1 MQHQFHVAQQQ
12 LAYER
17 NEMHNM
23 EEHDR
28 VKASEQK
35 TKMQRMAAHRQAEEY
50 ERHLKALTD
59 SVFPTEVPI
68 LEPPSSTHSTYL
80 MFCPNRKTSAVSVPD
95 PRVHDVC
102 LCYHPPVKYCI
113 GIRGPRYRRACI
125 HDVIERHIDAALSP
139 PGTPQLNLQTFLCR
153 ESTTSSASSMT
164 LTQSGTH

>member
-17 NEMHNM
+17 NEMHSM

-68 LEPPSSTHSTYL
+68 LEPSVVFPTRYALDVSSAPL
-80 MFCPNRKTSAVSVPD
+80 RASVPD
-95 PRVHDVC
+95 PRVHHGC
-102 LCYHPPVKYCI
+102 LFHRSHAENCMYVS
-113 GIRGPRYRRACI
+113 
-125 HDVIERHIDAALSP
+125 V
-139 PGTPQLNLQTFLCR
+139 T
-153 ESTTSSASSMT
+153 
-164 LTQSGTH
+164 

>member
-17 NEMHNM
+17 NEMHSM

-68 LEPPSSTHSTYL
+68 LEPSSSPHNTHL
-80 MFCPNRKTSAVSVPD
+80 MFRPYLCGRRCRTRECIMV
-95 PRVHDVC
+95 VC
-102 LCYHPPVKYCI
+102 AIAHMENI
-113 GIRGPRYRRACI
+113 ACMY
-125 HDVIERHIDAALSP
+125 P
-139 PGTPQLNLQTFLCR
+139 
-153 ESTTSSASSMT
+153 
-164 LTQSGTH
+164 